1 MATTQT
7 RPYLANADIKLEY
20 GAPQTFALKF
30 AEGKSVESRFPGG
43 RVMFTAIDD
52 RKLFLDDEDANDL
65 ERTMRELGIGVADFM
80 KVTKIR
86 HARGGGHSIRVERV
100 GEPDD
105 NAPAWVRGDNP
116 DTHPDTRH
124 AVRKPLQSR
133 EEARAAVPTREEALL
148 EKSIEMARER
158 GAGAFQRTPSRV
170 SPEPPPAPAQTAT
183 NNGDHTTGPAIFTT
197 DAAPML
203 AAMCAAVDAIVE
215 TQAYAQRRGL
225 GVTFSEESVRAI
237 GLSIYIG
244 NQRGAR

>member
-7 RPYLANADIKLEY
+7 RPYIANADIKLEY
-20 GAPQTFALKF
+20 GAPQVFALKF
-30 AEGKSVESRFPGG
+30 AEGKSVESRYPGG
-43 RVMFTAIDD
+43 RVMFTALDE

-65 ERTMRELGIGVADFM
+65 ERAMRDLGLGVADFM

-100 GEPDD
+100 ADPADGERD
-105 NAPAWVRGDNP
+105 NAPAWVRDGGASGRDP
-116 DTHPDTRH
+116 DMRHP
-124 AVRKPLQSR
+124 AVRMPAQ
-133 EEARAAVPTREEALL
+133 TREEALL
-148 EKSIEMARER
+148 EKSVEMARER

-170 SPEPPPAPAQTAT
+170 SPEPPPAPAAAT
-183 NNGDHTTGPAIFTT
+183 NNSDHTAGAAIFTT

-244 NQRGAR
+244 NQRSGGR

>member
-1 MATTQT
+1 
-7 RPYLANADIKLEY
+7 
-20 GAPQTFALKF
+20 
-30 AEGKSVESRFPGG
+30 
-43 RVMFTAIDD
+43 MFTAIDS
-52 RKLFLDDEDANDL
+52 RKLFVDGEDASDI
-65 ERTMRELGIGVADFM
+65 ERGMRELAIRPGEDFVRLT
-80 KVTKIR
+80 KVR

-100 GEPDD
+100 EDAGDTD
-105 NAPAWVRGDNP
+105 NAPAWVRERGNP

-124 AVRKPLQSR
+124 AVRKPS
-133 EEARAAVPTREEALL
+133 REEALL
-148 EKSIEMARER
+148 EKSVDMARER

-183 NNGDHTTGPAIFTT
+183 NNGDHTAGAAIFTT

>member
-30 AEGKSVESRFPGG
+30 AEGKSVESRYPGG
-43 RVMFTAIDD
+43 RVMFTALDD
-52 RKLFLDDEDANDL
+52 RKLFLDDEDASDL

-80 KVTKIR
+80 RVTKIR
-86 HARGGGHSIRVERV
+86 HARGGGHSIRVERI
-100 GEPDD
+100 PD
-105 NAPAWVRGDNP
+105 DNP
-116 DTHPDTRH
+116 DTQPDMRHPAAAGCPRRRRRAH
-124 AVRKPLQSR
+124 GSAARKVGR
-133 EEARAAVPTREEALL
+133 AGARARRAC
-148 EKSIEMARER
+148 
-158 GAGAFQRTPSRV
+158 AFQRTPARV
-170 SPEPPPAPAQTAT
+170 CLPEPPPAPAQTAT
-183 NNGDHTTGPAIFTT
+183 NNGDHTAGAAIFTT

-244 NQRGAR
+244 NQRSGGR